1 MIKVLIVEDL
11 HETGRW
17 LTGLVNN
24 AFTSVEVR
32 HVQTLRAAR
41 AYISENRIGLALVD
55 INLPDGSG
63 IDFLTDLRK
72 QSSDTYAV
80 IVSIYDDPEHLFPAI
95 RAGADGYLLKD
106 QAEDIITDKLR
117 GILKGDPPLSPGIA
131 RKMLEHFR
139 CNGSSDPGNPT
150 LDIHLTAR
158 EEEVLVMVARGLSR
172 KEIAEILN
180 LSIHTIAH
188 YIKDLYRKLDVSTRA
203 EAAII
208 ACRMG
213 LIEI

>member
-11 HETGRW
+11 RETGQW
-17 LTGLVNN
+17 LKGLVKR
-24 AFTSVEVR
+24 AFSSVEVH
-32 HVQTLRAAR
+32 HVKTLKEAR
-41 AYISENRIGLALVD
+41 AYIADNRIGLALID

-72 QSSDTYAV
+72 RSTDTYAV

-106 QAEDIITDKLR
+106 QAEDILEDKLR

-139 CNGSSDPGNPT
+139 TNGKLEPRNAI

-208 ACRMG
+208 ACRMR